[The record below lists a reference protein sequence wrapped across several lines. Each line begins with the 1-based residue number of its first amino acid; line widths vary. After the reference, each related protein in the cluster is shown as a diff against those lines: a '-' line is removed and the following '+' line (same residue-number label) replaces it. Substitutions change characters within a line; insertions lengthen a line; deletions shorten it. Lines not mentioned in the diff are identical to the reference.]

1 MRRGKRDDCIIEVRS
16 FNVLLLPDDPS
27 QEHCTKAWK
36 EASQQ
41 SIEDARFSNRF
52 SCLVNLTV
60 AVAEIIRKSLHLS
73 TFCCQFSDGDTEYS
87 EDEEDFDTPQ
97 EADRVYVLMKK
108 DYRLSRNSRAKWY
121 LKHLIPRQHGQAA
134 NTATP
139 GVQDADRG
147 DNFKIRKYQS
157 IEDMPR

>member
-1 MRRGKRDDCIIEVRS
+1 MILHRS
-16 FNVLLLPDDPS
+16 WI
-27 QEHCTKAWK
+27 A
-36 EASQQ
+36 
-41 SIEDARFSNRF
+41 
-52 SCLVNLTV
+52 
-60 AVAEIIRKSLHLS
+60 AVSRKLRALNKNEIFCVLS
-73 TFCCQFSDGDTEYS
+73 TFCYQFSDGDTEYS
-87 EDEEDFDTPQ
+87 EDEEDFDTPK

-121 LKHLIPRQHGQAA
+121 LKHLIPRHQHGQAA

-139 GVQDADRG
+139 GLQDADRG

>member
-1 MRRGKRDDCIIEVRS
+1 MEIKVCISAVSRKLRAL
-16 FNVLLLPDDPS
+16 N
-27 QEHCTKAWK
+27 KK
-36 EASQQ
+36 E
-41 SIEDARFSNRF
+41 FY
-52 SCLVNLTV
+52 
-60 AVAEIIRKSLHLS
+60 LS
-73 TFCCQFSDGDTEYS
+73 TFCYQFSDGDTEYS

-139 GVQDADRG
+139 AGVQDADRG